1 MVDRKIHKD
10 RKKINETFCIYP
22 SIFDVAPTIHGRG
35 VEKDWQRELLKQQ
48 LADKGET

>member
-1 MVDRKIHKD
+1 MGSKI
-10 RKKINETFCIYP
+10 Y
-22 SIFDVAPTIHGRG
+22 VGG